1 MLDVKGVFEL
11 GLKMG
16 VSADPRG
23 KKGVEKY
30 LEVINKEFSKLSE
43 KEKKEFDKEKLS
55 NPYLDSGI
63 HFDDARTSIKRVLVG
78 IDMTEAEIL
87 LASQMNERGQK
98 IDLVIS
104 HHPVGKG
111 RVLLAD
117 VMEMSVEVYESY
129 GVPIHIAEKIHEE
142 RMKLVG
148 RNLHGGNHYK
158 PVDVAK
164 LLKVNFLSLHT
175 VTDNLVDEFL
185 RKYLAKV
192 NPHTVGDIYDAL
204 LEIPEYM
211 EAKKMGFGPAISA
224 GNRKY
229 RAGKYIIEMTGGTEP
244 SAKVY
249 EYLSRAGFS
258 TTVGMHMHED
268 LLKSAVEN
276 HLNVIMAGH
285 MSSDSLGMNL
295 FLDELEKKGVEIIPC
310 GGLIRVSRNVKSHQ
324 RGVVALKGRA
334 REKK

>member
-1 MLDVKGVFEL
+1 MLNVKGVFEL

-16 VSADPRG
+16 VAADPRG
-23 KKGVEKY
+23 KKGVEGY
-30 LEVINKEFSKLSE
+30 LARAKKEFLKLSE
-43 KEKKEFDKEKLS
+43 KEQKEFDKEKLA

-63 HFDDARTSIKRVLVG
+63 HVDDGKTKVKRVLAG
-78 IDMTEAEIL
+78 IDITEGEVL
-87 LASQMNERGQK
+87 LASQMNERGK
-98 IDLVIS
+98 PIDLVIS

-111 RVLLAD
+111 LALLAE

-129 GVPIHIAEKIHEE
+129 GVPIHLAEKIHEE
-142 RMKLVG
+142 RMRLVG
-148 RNLHGGNHYK
+148 RNLHGGNHYRV
-158 PVDVAK
+158 VDAAK
-164 LLKVNFLSLHT
+164 LLGVNFLSTHT
-175 VTDNLVDEFL
+175 ITDNLVDEYL
-185 RKYLAKV
+185 RNLLKK
-192 NPHTVGDIYDAL
+192 NHPHTVGDIMDAL
-204 LEIPEYM
+204 LEVPEYQ
-211 EAKKMGFGPAISA
+211 EAKKMGFGPVISA

-268 LLKSAVEN
+268 LLKSALEH

-295 FLDELEKKGVEIIPC
+295 FLDELEKKGVEVVAC
-310 GGLIRVSRNVKSHQ
+310 GGLIRVSRN
-324 RGVVALKGRA
+324 
-334 REKK
+334 KKK

>member
-1 MLDVKGVFEL
+1 MLSVKDVFAL
-11 GLKMG
+11 GLKKAIA
-16 VSADPRG
+16 ADPRG
-23 KKGVEKY
+23 KKGVEAY
-30 LEVINKEFSKLSE
+30 LARSKKEFLKLSE
-43 KEKKEFDKEKLS
+43 KEKKEFDQEKLS

-63 HFDDARTSIKRVLVG
+63 SFDDGKTKVKRVLVG
-78 IDMTEAEIL
+78 IDITEGEIL
-87 LASQMNERGQK
+87 LASQMSERGK
-98 IDLVIS
+98 PIDLVIS

-111 RVLLAD
+111 RAGLAD

-148 RNLHGGNHYK
+148 RNLHASNHYK
-158 PVDVAK
+158 VVDVAR
-164 LLKVNFLSLHT
+164 LLGVNLMGTHT
-175 VTDNLVDEFL
+175 IADNLVDEYL
-185 RKYLAKV
+185 RNYLAKV
-192 NPHTVGDIYDAL
+192 QPHTVGDILDAL
-204 LEIPEYM
+204 LEIPEYR
-211 EAKKMGFGPAISA
+211 EAKKLGFGPVISA
-224 GNRKY
+224 GSAKY

-268 LLKSAVEN
+268 LLSRANEH

-295 FLDELEKKGVEIIPC
+295 FLDELEKKGVEIVPC
-310 GGLIRVSRNVKSHQ
+310 GGLIRVSRVKH
-324 RGVVALKGRA
+324 
-334 REKK
+334 KK